1 MDREIAA
8 KEIMAEALL
17 VRLTSHSGIYMGS
30 KGVLQICTAQCG

>member
-17 VRLTSHSGIYMGS
+17 VHLTSHSGVYMGS
-30 KGVLQICTAQCG
+30 EGVLQISTAQ